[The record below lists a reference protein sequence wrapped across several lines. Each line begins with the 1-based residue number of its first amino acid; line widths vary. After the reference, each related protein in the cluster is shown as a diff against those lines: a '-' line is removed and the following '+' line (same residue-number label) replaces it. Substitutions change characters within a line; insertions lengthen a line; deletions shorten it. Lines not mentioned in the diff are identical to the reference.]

1 MARRSLAQKIIIFCQ
16 RCWWCRL
23 IVPDNL
29 AKYANVWI
37 WHAHTKRLAN
47 SRAASILRR
56 STANLRGRKKKKK
69 YKKGGATASELHLHA
84 NANKTQSPPFVP
96 CPGIWQQLQTAY
108 RSKGNSKLH
117 RRNAGIRNAGMLKML
132 LGCLANDFEVATHIG
147 QGVLK
152 NSFHCLAS
160 GEGKY
165 SFLQRSPMFLQ
176 PPSFPF

>member
-1 MARRSLAQKIIIFCQ
+1 MHTRNAWQIAVHPASSDG
-16 RCWWCRL
+16 RL
-23 IVPDNL
+23 QIYG
-29 AKYANVWI
+29 AE
-37 WHAHTKRLAN
+37 KR
-47 SRAASILRR
+47 
-56 STANLRGRKKKKK
+56 KKK

-96 CPGIWQQLQTAY
+96 CPGIWQQLQLQTAY

-152 NSFHCLAS
+152 NSFHCPALS
-160 GEGKY
+160 GERGGQIQLSAAVADVPAAAIISVLELPGWMAGSSSVLRCSAKRCKD
-165 SFLQRSPMFLQ
+165 S
-176 PPSFPF
+176 